1 MGTSKLGRTAFI
13 LFVLSLILIINSQVV
28 IAQAIMSVPDDRW
41 MSLAGN
47 WRFAIDE
54 KKEGIDKGWFR
65 TSAQMTD
72 SIHLPG
78 TMDENK
84 KGPLNKARETESLT
98 RVYFYEGPAWYQ
110 RTIDIPKSW
119 NGKRIQFFMERTK
132 WTRVW
137 IDGNPLEA
145 QDSLATPHLYELG
158 KLAAGHHELTVLVD
172 NSQYVHMG
180 DVHQISNGTQTNW
193 NGILGKIG
201 LVATDALRIEDV
213 QAYPD
218 WHNRELRVR
227 VELGN
232 ETGAPARG
240 ALELS
245 VSAETN
251 SQPIL
256 KKQESFRVNEA
267 NNVLDAVLPL
277 DDKILS
283 WDEFSP
289 NSYRLRVRMSAKAS
303 GKTMADSRESVFG
316 LREFKASGTQFS
328 INGKITFLRGKHD
341 AAVFPMTG
349 YAPMDK
355 AEWLRVFKIAQSY
368 GINHYRFHSWCPP
381 EAAFE
386 AADELGI
393 YLQPELPIW
402 EEFNKPEFQPYLTA
416 ESRRIM
422 RAFGNHPS
430 FVMFSL
436 GNELR
441 GSREFLADFVKDLR
455 AFDNRHLYA
464 AGSNSFLWDPI
475 PGAADD
481 YFTTA
486 RTRRGGYNVR
496 GSFGRVD
503 GAGHLQTGPA
513 NTLKDYSGAI
523 AGIKMP
529 VIGHEIGQYETA
541 SDFREIPKYTG
552 VLRAYNFES
561 YRDRLREHGMEDQAD
576 DFFRASG
583 ALAVRCYREEIE
595 AALRTPGFGG
605 FQLLDL
611 QDYPG
616 QGTALV
622 GILNA
627 FMESKGL
634 IEPAQWGEFMAPTVI
649 LAKFRKYT
657 WTTPETFNAVISLA
671 HYGPTELK
679 NAQPVWTLRDSQQHV
694 IASGKLSSKPIQQ
707 GGVTDLGEIR
717 ADLTQVSAPQKLQL
731 EVALADT
738 RVVNHYDIWVYPV
751 NPNTAA
757 GNVIVTRALDDKSRQ
772 ALNGGAT
779 VLLMPEPTNLPNSI
793 EGTFAS
799 DFWNW
804 EMFKRISED
813 RKVSVAPGTLGILT
827 DPKHPAFGNFPTDFH
842 SDWQWFNLL
851 MNSRA
856 VIIDNAPANL
866 RPIVQVIDNYQRAHR
881 LAAIFEARVGKGR
894 LLVCTIDLP
903 NLQDRPEARQL
914 LSSLLGYM
922 NSAAFNPKVELDYQ
936 ILSNIL
942 Q

>member
-1 MGTSKLGRTAFI
+1 MSPIKQLRIA
-13 LFVLSLILIINSQVV
+13 LFVVCLFPGFFASAMVAH
-28 IAQAIMSVPDDRW
+28 AQAIMSAPADRW
-41 MSLAGN
+41 LPLDGE
-47 WRFAIDE
+47 WRFATDA
-54 KKEGIDKGWFR
+54 KKEGVANGWFR
-65 TSAQMTD
+65 TQAEKPDRIT
-72 SIHLPG
+72 LPG

-84 KGPLNKARETESLT
+84 KGTLNNARETWSLT
-98 RVYFYEGPAWYQ
+98 RVYRYEGPAWYQ
-110 RTIDIPKSW
+110 RTINIPGSW
-119 NGKRIQFFMERTK
+119 NGKRIQLFLERTK

-137 IDGNPLEA
+137 IDTEPLEA
-145 QDSLATPHLYELG
+145 QDSLAAPHVYELG
-158 KLAAGHHELTVLVD
+158 KLAPGSHELTVLVD

-180 DVHQISNGTQTNW
+180 DVHQISDATQTNW
-193 NGILGKIG
+193 NGILGRIG
-201 LVATDALRIEDV
+201 LVATDAVRIDDLQV
-213 QAYPD
+213 YAD
-218 WHNRELRVR
+218 WKTRTAKVR

-232 ETGAPARG
+232 ASGMAAQGTLELTATTNGDAINPARVPFEIT
-240 ALELS
+240 ATS
-245 VSAETN
+245 KV
-251 SQPIL
+251 
-256 KKQESFRVNEA
+256 VEA
-267 NNVLDAVLPL
+267 DLPL
-277 DDKILS
+277 GEKAPS

-289 NSYRLRVRMSAKAS
+289 ATYKLRVRMDATAAGQKV
-303 GKTMADSRESVFG
+303 ADAREISFG
-316 LREFKASGTQFS
+316 LREFKANGTQFS
-328 INGKITFLRGKHD
+328 INGKTTFLRGKHD
-341 AAVFPMTG
+341 AAVFPLTG
-349 YAPMDK
+349 YAPTDK
-355 AEWLRVFKIAQSY
+355 AEWLRLFKIAQSY
-368 GINHYRFHSWCPP
+368 SVNHYRFHSWCPP

-402 EEFNKPEFQPYLTA
+402 EEFSKPEFQPYLTA
-416 ESRRIM
+416 EARRIM

-441 GSREFLADFVKDLR
+441 GSREAMAEFITSLR
-455 AFDNRHLYA
+455 AFDDRHLYA
-464 AGSNSFLWDPI
+464 DGSNSFLWDPK

-486 RTRRGGYNVR
+486 RARWGGYNVR
-496 GSFGRVD
+496 GSFGRID

-541 SDFREIPKYTG
+541 PDFREIPKYTG
-552 VLRAYNFES
+552 VLRAYNFEA
-561 YRDRLREHGMEDQAD
+561 YRDTLRQNGLGDQAE

-595 AALRTPGFGG
+595 TALRTPGFGG

-634 IEPAQWGEFMAPTVI
+634 IEPAKWREFMAPTVV
-649 LAKFRKYT
+649 LAKFAKYT
-657 WTTPETFNAVISLA
+657 WITPETFAATISVANYAASELA
-671 HYGPTELK
+671 EAH
-679 NAQPVWTLRDSQQHV
+679 PVWTLRDAQRRTV
-694 IASGKLSSKPIQQ
+694 ASGKMTPKIIPQ
-707 GGVTDLGEIR
+707 GSVTDVGEIR
-717 ADLTQVSAPQKLQL
+717 TELNKVAAPQKLVL
-731 EVALADT
+731 EVALVGT
-738 RVVNHYDIWVYPV
+738 QVVNHYDLWVYPV
-751 NPNTAA
+751 SPGTAPRD
-757 GNVIVTRALDDKSRQ
+757 VLVSRALDKRTRD
-772 ALNGGAT
+772 ALTNGAT
-779 VLLMPEPTNLPNSI
+779 VLLLPEPENLPKSI

-804 EMFKRISED
+804 AMFKQISEGQ
-813 RKVSVAPGTLGILT
+813 KKSVAPGTLGILT
-827 DPKHPAFGNFPTDFH
+827 DPRNPAFTTFPTEFH

-851 MNSRA
+851 MRSRA
-856 VIIDNAPANL
+856 VIMDKAPANL
-866 RPIVQVIDNYQRAHR
+866 RPIVQVIDTYQRAHK

-903 NLQDRPEARQL
+903 GLQDRPEARQL
-914 LSSLLGYM
+914 LSSLLAYM
-922 NSAAFNPKVELDYQ
+922 NSPAFKPSVELKYVMLDD
-936 ILSNIL
+936 IL